1 MIHNQIPSRQKF
13 KISPAES
20 INYLMLRYVKRSNY
34 IVDSLSDTQLS

>member
-20 INYLMLRYVKRSNY
+20 MNYLMLRYVKDPITALTAQAIS
-34 IVDSLSDTQLS
+34 S